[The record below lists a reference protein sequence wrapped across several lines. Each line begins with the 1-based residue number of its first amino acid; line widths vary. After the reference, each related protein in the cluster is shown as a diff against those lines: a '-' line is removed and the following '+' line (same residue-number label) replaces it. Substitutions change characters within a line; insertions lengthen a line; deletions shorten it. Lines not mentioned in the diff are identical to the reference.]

1 MGHTQ
6 RLETASP
13 KRARAKRAIKAQA
26 FSLRAAR
33 VRRGFRS
40 AKLPRIRI
48 TLWQRMLSS
57 TISSMDRVPND
68 LLDGG
73 GINRLVRGRDGWFV
87 YNRFDEYIGR
97 SIEHYGEYNWFE
109 AQLLL
114 QLLRP
119 DDVVIEVGA
128 NIGSHTVG
136 LAKAVGP
143 RGQVYAFEPQR
154 VVFQLLCANVALN
167 SLLWAH
173 CVQAAVGLT
182 QGQVS
187 VPVVEYTRAGNF
199 GGVPMLPP
207 QAGGETVP
215 LLTLDSCMKLDRLR
229 LLKIDVEGM
238 EQAVIEGA
246 RGLITRYRPFLYV
259 ENDRPDRSAALIDT
273 IQSLGYRCY
282 WHLPYLFNP
291 NNWFQA
297 TQNLFPGTV
306 SLNMLCIPASV
317 DADVS
322 GLRLVDDLR
331 YHPTQE
337 FGGTDKP

>member
-1 MGHTQ
+1 
-6 RLETASP
+6 
-13 KRARAKRAIKAQA
+13 
-26 FSLRAAR
+26 
-33 VRRGFRS
+33 
-40 AKLPRIRI
+40 
-48 TLWQRMLSS
+48 MLSS
-57 TISSMDRVPND
+57 SVSGMDRVPND
-68 LLDGG
+68 LLGG
-73 GINRLVRGRDGWFV
+73 SGINRLVRGRDGWFV
-87 YNRFDEYIGR
+87 YNRHDEYIGR
-97 SIEHYGEYNWFE
+97 SLEHYGEYNWFE

-143 RGQVYAFEPQR
+143 GGQVYAFEPQR

-173 CVQAAVGLT
+173 CVQAAVGVT

-187 VPVVEYTRAGNF
+187 VPAVEYTRAGNF
-199 GGVPMLPP
+199 GGVPMLPA
-207 QAGGETVP
+207 QAGGEQVP
-215 LLTLDSCMKLDRLR
+215 LLTLDTCMSVDRLR

-246 RGLITRYRPFLYV
+246 SGLIARHAPLLYV
-259 ENDRPDRSAALIDT
+259 ENDRADRSEALIRT

-291 NNWFQA
+291 DNWFGV
-297 TQNLFPGTV
+297 TENIFPGTV
-306 SLNMLCIPASV
+306 SLNMLCVPLSASANIAGLQQVGNPA
-317 DADVS
+317 
-322 GLRLVDDLR
+322 
-331 YHPTQE
+331 YHPMQGQKT
-337 FGGTDKP
+337 GTAQS